1 MAANMTSSSTE
12 LELVCPLTPES
23 SRAEFLRC
31 LKLKIW
37 HYPETRTHATNENVS
52 LIAFDLFVCLGVLL
66 VTLISIAMKSASK
79 NSTMV
84 SDMAAKLAELQTR
97 ATPRTSGPLKEVA
110 HVRREAVFLWLSV
123 FTAIT
128 FVTFKILSGAVG
140 ANAGDIFLILMVA
153 FFAKML
159 RQESEWSDTGRTIMG
174 LLPTGLAIVGSYFG
188 YIGYTKNTHYSEADT
203 INRWYVTT
211 VVFGLLAI
219 FMKMV
224 HTLFEDRM
232 SPKQSN
238 GIKAISKI
246 SGEYMYAVRLLD
258 VIVLTVVF
266 GFFFAFEGIVVA
278 QANTSLY
285 AIGFWPL
292 LVLPVYCFIMQFVAI
307 FVEKNIS
314 VMPLLFN
321 MLLAVLVFAIIII
334 SQMQVCS
341 IMGVKDDDNLHHIP
355 RGCMARWGL
364 HAYDGALRMHT
375 GSIWLLG
382 IFTSLLIT
390 LLYAGATFTAF
401 QLSLQVRTAA
411 KTTV

>member
-1 MAANMTSSSTE
+1 
-12 LELVCPLTPES
+12 
-23 SRAEFLRC
+23 
-31 LKLKIW
+31 
-37 HYPETRTHATNENVS
+37 
-52 LIAFDLFVCLGVLL
+52 
-66 VTLISIAMKSASK
+66 
-79 NSTMV
+79 
-84 SDMAAKLAELQTR
+84 
-97 ATPRTSGPLKEVA
+97 
-110 HVRREAVFLWLSV
+110 
-123 FTAIT
+123 
-128 FVTFKILSGAVG
+128 
-140 ANAGDIFLILMVA
+140 
-153 FFAKML
+153 
-159 RQESEWSDTGRTIMG
+159 
-174 LLPTGLAIVGSYFG
+174 
-188 YIGYTKNTHYSEADT
+188 
-203 INRWYVTT
+203 
-211 VVFGLLAI
+211 
-219 FMKMV
+219 MV

-232 SPKQSN
+232 SLKQSN

-341 IMGVKDDDNLHHIP
+341 IMGVKDDDSLHHIP

-364 HAYDGALRMHT
+364 HAHDGVLRMHT

-382 IFTSLLIT
+382 VFTSLLIT